1 MQVSVESI
9 GTLERRMEVQV
20 PAERIERA
28 VDERLQRMSRTV
40 RLKGFRPGKVPVK
53 IVRQQFGQQVR
64 QEVLGDVMQSSF
76 TEAVV
81 QEKLTPAG
89 GPRIEPISLDQ
100 GADLK
105 YRAVFEIVPQIH
117 LAPVEALRVER
128 PAAQVSSADVD
139 AMIENLRE
147 QRPDFV
153 SVEREARDT
162 DRVTVDFD
170 GTVDGEP
177 FEGGK
182 GEDIAI
188 VLGAGRMLAEFEAG
202 LKDTRAG
209 EQKTIELTFP
219 QNYPVAPLAGRKA
232 QFAVVVKTVEERQ
245 LPELDEAFCKSY
257 GVEEG
262 GIARL
267 REEVEENMKHELSQ
281 AIHARL
287 KKQVMDGVLAAN
299 PLELPKTMVDAQIR
313 ELQLDA
319 ARRMGAQDA
328 SQIPPP
334 DGFQEPARRRV
345 ALTLLIGELVRA
357 AELKVDQA
365 QVQARFEEL
374 AQQYPDAS
382 QALQQYRTNPQLR
395 RQMEAAVLEDQVVD
409 WVLERAQVTDKPSSF
424 KELMNFGA

>member
-9 GTLERRMEVQV
+9 GTLERRMEIQV
-20 PAERIERA
+20 PAERIEKA
-28 VDERLQRMSRTV
+28 IDERLQKISRTV

-53 IVRQQFGQQVR
+53 VVRQQFGQQVR
-64 QEVLGDVMQSSF
+64 QEVLGDVMQSTF
-76 TEAVV
+76 AEAVV

-105 YRAVFEIVPQIH
+105 YRAVFEIVPPIE
-117 LAPVEALRVER
+117 LAPLESLTIER
-128 PAAQVSSADVD
+128 PTAEVTTADVD

-147 QRPDFV
+147 QRPTFAN
-153 SVEREARDT
+153 VEREARDT
-162 DRVTVDFD
+162 DRVTVDFEGTID
-170 GTVDGEP
+170 GQP
-177 FEGGK
+177 FEGGQ
-182 GEDIAI
+182 GENVAI
-188 VLGAGRMLAEFEAG
+188 VLGAGRMLADFEAG
-202 LKDTRAG
+202 LSGVRAG

-219 QNYPVAPLAGRKA
+219 EHYPVGTLAGKKA
-232 QFAVVVKTVEERQ
+232 QFALSVKSVEERQ
-245 LPELDEAFCKSY
+245 LPELDDEFCKSY

-262 GIARL
+262 GIERL
-267 REEVEENMKHELSQ
+267 REEVEENMKHELGV
-281 AIHARL
+281 AIRARV
-287 KKQVMDGVLAAN
+287 KKQVMDALLAAN
-299 PLELPKTMVDAQIR
+299 PLELPKTMVEAQVR
-313 ELQLDA
+313 ELQIDA

-334 DGFQEPARRRV
+334 EGFQEPARRRV

-357 AELKVDQA
+357 ADLKVDQV
-365 QVQARFEEL
+365 QVHERFEEL

-395 RQMEAAVLEDQVVD
+395 RQMEAAVLEDQAVD
-409 WVLERAQVTDKPSSF
+409 WVVERAQVKDQPATF